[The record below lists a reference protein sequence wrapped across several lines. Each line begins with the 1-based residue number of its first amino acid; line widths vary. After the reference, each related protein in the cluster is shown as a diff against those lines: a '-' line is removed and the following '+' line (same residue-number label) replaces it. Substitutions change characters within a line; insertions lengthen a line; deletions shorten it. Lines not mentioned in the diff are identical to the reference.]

1 MPDNNSN
8 ASPFFSAEVKEVI
21 YTDNNPSLVYG
32 IKVKIL
38 DNTISNDDESVTLIT
53 AIPINYN
60 ILRIPIVGEVVLII
74 QAPSSYASGTRK
86 TTTYYY
92 TDIVSLQSSIH
103 HNSIPSVSKITTTQ
117 GQSGDSKDYNET
129 STGNSKKEKD
139 PVPDVNFQ
147 ENAASKPLQHYI
159 GDVILSGR
167 YGNSIR
173 FSTSPKSGA
182 FKVPAKFSGAPGSPI
197 TIFRNTTQSK
207 DTKKI
212 NDFVTENFTNEE
224 NVIVQAS
231 GQKLEFEQASSLL
244 EASKS
249 AKVTSWKDENWG
261 TTPQTLISAGRI
273 VFNSTQKEIIAFAK
287 SGIALSTETSIGL
300 DAKESIILNA
310 AKMQLGVDADEPLI
324 LGNKFKTWMENLI
337 QAISTLTPV
346 SPVGPCSPLTAAP
359 QWAAIE
365 SLKAQITPLL
375 LSDSAFTKKKA
386 IATPGSSAKFKTIPA
401 PTFEMTPE
409 QVAAAEEKK
418 EDAAQR
424 HEDPQLTPEEKKSV
438 ADYHNLQEKQ
448 IKEVSLVSAPIEAG
462 TIEPQDIDVNA
473 DANMQVVYAGEVEE
487 TDGAAI
493 EGEDIDEGD
502 ELPVDAFWDYQFINE
517 SYEDVTKSTETYV
530 LQSVSADSLN
540 AGKEA
545 AKLAITDVNVTE
557 TTPGSRTGPRVDVY
571 LQNINCRPT
580 LGDWGN
586 GAVAT
591 WHKESGLPIPP
602 TNSSSANGWY
612 VWAKKTNRWIA
623 TPVIGSV
630 AVYGVKNPAGAAEP
644 FNAHHLGLVIQIVE
658 GENAVITC
666 ENIDGVISQAQT
678 RIDAILGFII
688 PSKSDIEKPKLDYS
702 EPADTSKGG
711 GLKDESQPLT
721 GTIKQQAIQALKE
734 VVDKVLSKGEEH
746 GKCGKYTFNHAY
758 QFIRKLKGQTVE
770 PGPKY
775 AAGGNAN
782 MDSYHK
788 NLQKIGYTK
797 TDFGTV
803 DQNALRNY
811 LTSPTNW
818 SPGDVAV
825 YWCIEGVAP
834 NVSSRKYGHTQMYT
848 AKQHNRATCSWTTDN
863 RNNYGCAHVYN
874 VPNSKWRFIKFKSP
888 ADKLLS

>member
-74 QAPSSYASGTRK
+74 QAPSSYASGMRK

-103 HNSIPSVSKITTTQ
+103 HNAIPSVSKITATQ

-129 STGNSKKEKD
+129 SAGNSKKEKD

-249 AKVTSWKDENWG
+249 AKITSWKDENWG

-273 VFNSTQKEIIAFAK
+273 IFNSNQKEIVAFAK
-287 SGIALSTETSIGL
+287 SGIALSTETAIAL

-337 QAISTLTPV
+337 QALSTLTPV

-386 IATPGSSAKFKTIPA
+386 VATPGSSAKFKTIPA

-424 HEDPQLTPEEKKSV
+424 HENPELNPDEKKSI

-448 IKEVSLVSAPIEAG
+448 IKEVSLVSSPVDAG
-462 TIEPQDIDVNA
+462 TIEAQDVDVNA
-473 DANMQVVYAGEVEE
+473 DANVQVVYAGEVTE
-487 TDGAAI
+487 TDGDPILA
-493 EGEDIDEGD
+493 EDIDD
-502 ELPVDAFWDYQFINE
+502 EEEIPIDDFWDYKFIDE
-517 SYEDVTKSTETYV
+517 GYEDVTKTAETYV
-530 LQSVSADSLN
+530 LQKVSADSLT

-545 AKLAITDVNVTE
+545 AKLAVIDVNVAE
-557 TTPGSRTGPRVDVY
+557 TTPGSRTGPRIDVY

-591 WHKESGLPIPP
+591 WYKEAGLPLPP
-602 TNSSSANGWY
+602 ADSSSANGWY

-623 TPVIGSV
+623 TPVVGAV
-630 AVYGVKNPAGAAEP
+630 AVYGVKNPAGSAEP
-644 FNAHHLGLVIQIVE
+644 YNAHHLGLVIQIVE

-666 ENIDGVISQAQT
+666 ENVDGVISQAQT

-688 PSKSDIEKPKLDYS
+688 PSKSDIEKPKLDYT
-702 EPADTSKGG
+702 EPADSSKGE
-711 GLKDESQPLT
+711 GLKDESTPLT
-721 GTIKQQAIQALKE
+721 GTIKEQAIQAVKE
-734 VVDKVLSKGEEH
+734 VVDKVLSLGEQH
-746 GKCGKYTFNHAY
+746 GLCGKYTFNHAH
-758 QFIRKLKGQTVE
+758 QFVRKLKGKPVE
-770 PGPKY
+770 AGAKY
-775 AAGGNAN
+775 GAGGNAN
-782 MDSYHK
+782 GDGYHK
-788 NLQKIGYTK
+788 NLVKIGYTK
-797 TDFGTV
+797 TDLGTV
-803 DQNALRNY
+803 DQKTLRAN
-811 LTSPTNW
+811 LNNPSLW

-825 YWCIEGVAP
+825 YWVLEGVAP
-834 NVSSRKYGHTQMYT
+834 SESCRLYGHTQMYT
-848 AKQHNRATCSWTTDN
+848 AKKQNGATCAWTTDN
-863 RNNYGCAHVYN
+863 RNNYNCSHVYN
-874 VPNSKWRFIKFKSP
+874 KPNAKWRFIKFKSP
-888 ADKLLS
+888 ADKILT